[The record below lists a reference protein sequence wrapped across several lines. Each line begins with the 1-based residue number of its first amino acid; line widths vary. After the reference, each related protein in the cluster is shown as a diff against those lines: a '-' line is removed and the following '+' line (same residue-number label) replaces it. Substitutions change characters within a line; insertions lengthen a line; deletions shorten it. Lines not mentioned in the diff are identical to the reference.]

1 MARVVKEMP
10 ASTRGSK
17 YPWASW
23 FDGKVWELTPGT
35 DFDCNVDSMRQ
46 QAYQAAANAGVS
58 VTTRERDGLLY
69 IQTTEKKKG
78 K

>member
-17 YPWASW
+17 YPWINW

-46 QAYQAAANAGVS
+46 Q
-58 VTTRERDGLLY
+58 E
-69 IQTTEKKKG
+69 
-78 K
+78 

>member
-1 MARVVKEMP
+1 MARTVKEMP

-17 YPWASW
+17 YPWGDW
-23 FDGKVWELTPGT
+23 FDGQVWELTPGK

-46 QAYQAAANAGVS
+46 QAYQAAGAAGVS
-58 VTTRERDGLLY
+58 VTTRERDEKLY
-69 IQTTEKKKG
+69 IQTTKKKG